1 MAGVLSNPQWE
12 AFAVA
17 YAKNGN
23 ATKSALEAGFAAG
36 KNNMSAAVR
45 GSQLLKR
52 EEVRARIDEIK
63 QQVTKKA
70 LASAGVDRAWILEKL
85 KENAEQALDAKDR
98 GAANR
103 ALELL
108 GKEHGMFQD
117 RKIIQIGPLEQL
129 DAPRLQRLL
138 ALAEAAEQGRLVL
151 PGGHP
156 PILGGSTAP
165 LDIAG
170 EIIEG
175 EVLEAAIVPEPGPE
189 EGDEEDFDVLG

>member
-1 MAGVLSNPQWE
+1 MAGVLGNPQWE

-52 EEVRARIDEIK
+52 EEVRTRIDEIK
-63 QQVTKKA
+63 QQLTKKA
-70 LASAGVDRAWILEKL
+70 LASAGVDRAWILQKL
-85 KENAEQALDAKDR
+85 KENAEQALESRDR
-98 GAANR
+98 SAANR

-108 GKEHGMFQD
+108 GKEHGLFQD

-138 ALAEAAEQGRLVL
+138 LLAEAAEQGRLAL
-151 PGGHP
+151 PNARRANVD
-156 PILGGSTAP
+156 GSTTAI
-165 LDIAG
+165 DIVG

-175 EVLEAAIVPEPGPE
+175 EVIEEAMRTRDGPE
-189 EGDEEDFDVLG
+189 EGDEDDFDVLG